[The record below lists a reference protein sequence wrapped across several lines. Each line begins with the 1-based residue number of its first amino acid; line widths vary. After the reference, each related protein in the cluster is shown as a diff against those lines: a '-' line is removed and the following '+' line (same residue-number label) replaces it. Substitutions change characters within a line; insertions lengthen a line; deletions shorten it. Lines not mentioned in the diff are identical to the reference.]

1 MKPITAL
8 SLFNGISGL
17 HLALDRA
24 EIPINKV
31 YYSEIDKF
39 ANQVTEYHYPND
51 VALGDVTKWEGWDI
65 DWSEIDLVTAGFPC
79 FAKGESVLTN
89 QGYKNIE
96 DIQLGDMVMSH
107 TNQWRNVTNLFHK
120 QNTVWTV
127 KAQGVLKTNT
137 TEEHPYY
144 VSKMIRV
151 NGKRTF
157 SKPEWVEVKNLTT
170 NHFVCFPK
178 IKGNRNDLNLS
189 LEDCYIIGRYIA
201 DGHTAKHNR
210 TEKGREHSRFYNLIL
225 SVGSHKIPKIE
236 TKHTLHQHTKS
247 THRMVFCNK
256 RLVDIVEKYCGCGAL
271 NKYIH
276 PMFLELPT
284 ELLSEL
290 VRGIMDGD
298 GCEKEG
304 VFRIT
309 SVSKE
314 LVMSLNLAV
323 MRLYGVVGSV
333 VKTIRPKTTVICGR
347 TVNQEDT
354 YTLQFTKEVRK
365 QKKYHETDDYFLSP
379 IKSVINTGVI
389 DDVYN
394 IEVDTDNSY
403 TVNNAIVHNC
413 QAWSV
418 AGKQLGDKD
427 ERGMLFWTT
436 LDIIKKVLDSN
447 PNAKFLMENVK
458 MKKDFEEYITYHTEQ
473 TLGYVEKTLINSA
486 LVSAQNRNR
495 YYWTNFKVS
504 ELPRDEGIVLKD
516 IVEEPIDQDYNLS
529 NEAVSR
535 FKLYEKKQGNCIGT
549 TKRDGKIGQRDLCY
563 GALGKMGCLTATMYK
578 QAPQYVILNGK
589 GIKDLDREVCADDII
604 NESATKDGKSYA
616 LTAHY
621 SGAVAWNSIE
631 RKQRTMM
638 PVSNS
643 SDVKPNVYNGVLYR
657 KLTPVECER
666 LQNVPDNFTSMLS
679 KTQRYKCLGNGWT
692 IDVIAHILKYAF
704 EK

>member
-24 EIPINKV
+24 GIPINKV

-39 ANQVTEYHYPND
+39 ANQVTAHHYPND
-51 VALGDVTKWEGWDI
+51 VALGDVTKWEEWGI
-65 DWSEIDLVTAGFPC
+65 DWSSIDIVSAGFPC
-79 FAKGESVLTN
+79 FGAYEKVLTDK
-89 QGYKNIE
+89 GYVSIK
-96 DIQLGDMVMSH
+96 DIQIGDLVYTH
-107 TNQWRNVTNLFHK
+107 TNSWKKVTNTFYK
-120 QNTVWTV
+120 VNAIWNV
-127 KAQGVLKTNT
+127 KAQGVLSTET

-144 VSKMIRV
+144 ATKAKRV
-151 NGKRTF
+151 NGVRVF
-157 SKPEWVEVKNLTT
+157 SEPSWVEVKNLTKE
-170 NHFVCFPK
+170 HFLCLPK
-178 IKGNRNDLNLS
+178 ITKEHNPLGLTLD
-189 LEDCYIIGRYIA
+189 ECYVIGRYIA
-201 DGHTAKHNR
+201 GGHTTKHKR
-210 TEKGREHSRFYNLIL
+210 SEKGREGSRHWNIIL
-225 SVGSHKIPKIE
+225 SVGSHKIPKIGI
-236 TKHTLHQHTKS
+236 KHHIHQHTQS
-247 THRMVFCNK
+247 THRVIICNK
-256 RLVDIVEKYCGCGAL
+256 RLVQIIEEHCGRGAM
-271 NKYIH
+271 NKMIS
-276 PMFLELPT
+276 PTLLELPNEHLK
-284 ELLSEL
+284 ELL
-290 VRGIMDGD
+290 RGLLDGD
-298 GCEKEG
+298 G
-304 VFRIT
+304 
-309 SVSKE
+309 SVKDHNYSLTTISE
-314 LVMSLNLAV
+314 NLVMSLNLAV
-323 MRLYGVVGSV
+323 MKVYSTVGNIT
-333 VKTIRPKTTVICGR
+333 KTVRPKTTNIQGR
-347 TVNQEDT
+347 FVNQNDT
-354 YTLQFTKEVRK
+354 YTLRFTQKPRK
-365 QKKYHETDDYFLSP
+365 QKHYYEGENHFYVKVKLVE
-379 IKSVINTGVI
+379 KSNVVN
-389 DDVYN
+389 DVYN
-394 IEVDTDNSY
+394 IEVEGDNSY
-403 TVNNAIVHNC
+403 VVNNAVVHNC

-436 LDIIKKVLDSN
+436 LDIIKKVLLHN

-458 MKKDFEEYITYHTEQ
+458 MKKEFEEYITYHTEQ
-473 TLGYVEKTLINSA
+473 SLGYVEKILINSA

-529 NEAVSR
+529 NEAISR
-535 FKLYEKKQGNCIGT
+535 FKLYEKKQGNCVGT

-563 GALGKMGCLTATMYK
+563 GALGKMGCRTATMHK

-589 GIKDLDREVCADDII
+589 SIKDLDREVCADDII
-604 NESATKDGKSYA
+604 NESATKYGKSYT

-631 RKQRTMM
+631 RKQRTML